1 MRRAGAIAAVALLL
15 AGSFTIGLLVTRSQ
29 SVSARAPISAPSVE
43 AGPSVEPA
51 PARGESV
58 SPALVEVREQ
68 LERSYYRAVSPDV
81 LDEKTIDGVLE
92 KLGDSNTDYLT
103 RAEYQ
108 SLRNR
113 TARSYPGVGLTV
125 EPARAGLLVTS
136 ALRGPARQ
144 AGIKR
149 GDLIVR
155 IDGKPAGKL
164 TFEQSIALIKGE
176 RGTVVH
182 LSVRRGGEERKDY
195 AIVRQEVTVPT
206 VKARLLT
213 VRKRPIGYVR
223 LLAFPASSSDRL
235 AEATASLL
243 DRGAK
248 SLILDLRDNPGGLLA
263 QAVGTVSLFV
273 ADGVVCTTDGVHQE
287 EQAYEVSGRATFPKL
302 PVVVLVNGGS
312 ASAAEIVAAALQD
325 HERAVVVGQRTF
337 GKASVQSIRP
347 LRAGGALKLTTAM
360 YRTPSGADL
369 TEVGIRPDVKAAD
382 DPLTKRDEAVRAAQR
397 ALLKQV
403 AG

>member
-1 MRRAGAIAAVALLL
+1 M
-15 AGSFTIGLLVTRSQ
+15 
-29 SVSARAPISAPSVE
+29 SAPSVE

-176 RGTVVH
+176 KGTVVH

-206 VKARLLT
+206 LKTRLLT

-263 QAVGTVSLFV
+263 QAVRTVSLFV

-287 EQAYEVSGRATFPKL
+287 ERAYEVSGHATFAKL

>member
-29 SVSARAPISAPSVE
+29 SVSARAPMSAPSVE

-125 EPARAGLLVTS
+125 EPTRAGLLVTS

-176 RGTVVH
+176 KGTVVH

-206 VKARLLT
+206 LKTRLLT

-263 QAVGTVSLFV
+263 QAVRTVSLFV

>member
-1 MRRAGAIAAVALLL
+1 MRRAGGIAAVVLLV
-15 AGSFTIGLLVTRSQ
+15 AGSFAVGLVLTRPQ
-29 SVSARAPISAPSVE
+29 SVSAPPPVGAAVDR
-43 AGPSVEPA
+43 A
-51 PARGESV
+51 PARGEGV
-58 SPALVEVREQ
+58 SPALIEVREE
-68 LERSYYRAVSPDV
+68 LERSYYRPISPDV
-81 LDEKTIDGVLE
+81 LDERTIDGVLE
-92 KLGDSNTDYLT
+92 ELGDPNTDHLT
-103 RAEYQ
+103 GAEYQ

-113 TARSYPGVGLTV
+113 TARSYPGVGLAV

-136 ALRGPARQ
+136 ALNGPARE

-155 IDGKPAGKL
+155 IDGEPAGSL

-176 RGTVVH
+176 KGTVVH
-182 LSVRRGGEERKDY
+182 LTVKRPGEGRKDY
-195 AIVRQEVTVPT
+195 AVVRQEVAVPML
-206 VKARLLT
+206 KASLLT
-213 VRKRPIGYVR
+213 RRKQPIGYVR
-223 LLAFPASSSDRL
+223 LLSFPASSSDRL
-235 AEATASLL
+235 AEATTSLL
-243 DRGAK
+243 EQGAE

-263 QAVGTVSLFV
+263 QAVRTVSLFV
-273 ADGVVCTTDGVHQE
+273 ADGIVCTTDGVHQE
-287 EQAYEVSGRATFPKL
+287 ERAYEVSGRATFPNL

-325 HERAVVVGQRTF
+325 HERALVVGQRTF

-382 DPLTKRDEAVRAAQR
+382 DPVTKPDEAVRAAQR
-397 ALLKQV
+397 ALLEQI
-403 AG
+403 AD